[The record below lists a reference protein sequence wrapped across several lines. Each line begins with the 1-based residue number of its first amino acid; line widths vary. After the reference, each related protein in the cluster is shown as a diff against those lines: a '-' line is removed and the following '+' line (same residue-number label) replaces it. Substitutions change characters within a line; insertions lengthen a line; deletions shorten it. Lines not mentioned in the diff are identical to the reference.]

1 MPCIMPCI
9 MGSKLLCAKV
19 DEFHAVWSVCII
31 LYLCHFD
38 ASFLVDGP
46 NDMFKTCL
54 KLFAFQEFSQ
64 SICRLALSLPKFGH
78 EFGLWSPSE
87 SFGVLRSLV
96 HGVRFLHSVTLS
108 KQLTWVM
115 DKQIT
120 VTDQNTWILGDSPRH
135 WQPLGHSWSHA
146 FGRLFNPFTTARQ
159 IINTPWQTHNRCH
172 WTAQPTC

>member
-38 ASFLVDGP
+38 VSFLVDGP

-87 SFGVLRSLV
+87 SFGVLSMGSAFFILSLSQNSS
-96 HGVRFLHSVTLS
+96 LESWTS
-108 KQLTWVM
+108 KL
-115 DKQIT
+115 
-120 VTDQNTWILGDSPRH
+120 TDQNTWILGDSLH

>member
-115 DKQIT
+115 DKQI
-120 VTDQNTWILGDSPRH
+120 NRSKYMDSWRFAALTAAGPLMEPR
-135 WQPLGHSWSHA
+135 L
-146 FGRLFNPFTTARQ
+146 
-159 IINTPWQTHNRCH
+159 WQTI
-172 WTAQPTC
+172 QPFHDSQADH